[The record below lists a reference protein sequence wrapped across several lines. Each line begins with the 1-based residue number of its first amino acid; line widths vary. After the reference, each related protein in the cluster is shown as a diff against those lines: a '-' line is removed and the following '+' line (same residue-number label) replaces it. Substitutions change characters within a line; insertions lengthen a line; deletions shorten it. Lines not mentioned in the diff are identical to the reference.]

1 MVKMGLEET
10 DPKRILSM
18 PEENTAGEKFQALV
32 DILAA
37 LRGPGGC
44 PWDREQDEKS
54 IAGYFLEEVYEAV
67 DALYR
72 GEPSALAEELGDVL
86 MEVVFLSRLY
96 EEKGA
101 FTAADALDGINAKMI
116 RRHPHVFGGEK
127 IESSERVLDAWVRQK
142 KNEKKRASPF
152 DGLPVSA
159 PALLAA
165 FQIGQRAAQTGFDW
179 PQAGDALAKVSEEL
193 REIEEAVAGGDP
205 AAIEEEIG
213 DGLFALANAARLLK
227 VNPEIALRRALD
239 KFKARFS
246 ALQKEFEA
254 RGPEL
259 EKATAA
265 EMDAVWEEIKKR

>member
-1 MVKMGLEET
+1 
-10 DPKRILSM
+10 M

>member
-1 MVKMGLEET
+1 
-10 DPKRILSM
+10 M
-18 PEENTAGEKFQALV
+18 PEEKTAGAKFQTLV

-37 LRGPGGC
+37 LRGPAGC

-54 IAGYFLEEVYEAV
+54 ISGYFLEEVYEAV

-72 GEPSALAEELGDVL
+72 GEPAALAEELGDVL

-101 FTAADALDGINAKMI
+101 FNVADALDDINAKMV
-116 RRHPHVFGGEK
+116 RRHPHVFGGETV
-127 IESSERVLDAWVRQK
+127 ESAGRVLDAWVRQK
-142 KNEKKRASPF
+142 KIEKKRSSPF

-179 PQAGDALAKVSEEL
+179 PRPGDALAKVAEEL
-193 REIEEAVAGGDP
+193 REIGEAAAQGDP
-205 AAIEEEIG
+205 AAVEEEIG

-227 VNPEIALRRALD
+227 VNPEMALRRALD
-239 KFKARFS
+239 KFIARFT
-246 ALQKEFEA
+246 AMQKEFEA
-254 RGPEL
+254 RGLEL
-259 EKATAA
+259 EKAGLA
-265 EMDAVWEEIKKR
+265 EMDAVWEDIKKR

>member
-1 MVKMGLEET
+1 
-10 DPKRILSM
+10 M
-18 PEENTAGEKFQALV
+18 PEERTAGAQFQALV

-54 IAGYFLEEVYEAV
+54 IAGYFLEEVYESV

-72 GEPSALAEELGDVL
+72 GDPGALAEELGDVL
-86 MEVVFLSRLY
+86 MEVVFLCRLY

-101 FTAADALDGINAKMI
+101 FSVTDALNGITGKMI

-127 IESSERVLDAWVRQK
+127 IESAGRVLDAWVRQK
-142 KNEKKRASPF
+142 NDEKKRTSPF

-159 PALLAA
+159 PALLSA

-179 PQAGDALAKVSEEL
+179 PRAADALVKAAEEL
-193 REIEEAVAGGDP
+193 GEIGEAVERGDP

-213 DGLFALANAARLLK
+213 DGLFALASAARLLK
-227 VNPEIALRRALD
+227 INPEIALRRALD
-239 KFKARFS
+239 KFIIRFT
-246 ALQKEFEA
+246 ALQRDFEA
-254 RGPEL
+254 RGLEM
-259 EKATAA
+259 EKASPA